1 MEQSHAPK
9 RSSYGAVASVLV
21 VLLISAACFAYIR
34 HKKNN
39 ELTANFNV
47 SYPKPDKDW
56 VVLPHGPQYLFQ
68 YEEPKRGLT
77 LRGAV
82 NQMVSD
88 VNPTPDLDR
97 DHVAKL
103 VVDNTLSNMPGWTAE
118 VKDIVQS
125 EGTSF
130 RIVRRT
136 QRNQTVVTAFSVEG
150 NTTLLVSLSARDKKS
165 AEVDKGMDE
174 FRDFIKR
181 IKLARANT
189 SAW

>member
-1 MEQSHAPK
+1 MDHTPTQGK
-9 RSSYGAVASVLV
+9 NSYGTVASVLV
-21 VLLISAACFAYIR
+21 VLLVASAGYAFIR
-34 HKKNN
+34 HKKNK
-39 ELTANFNV
+39 EQTANFDV
-47 SYPKPDKDW
+47 KFPKPDKDW
-56 VVLPHGPQYLFQ
+56 VVMPHGPQYLFQ
-68 YEEPKRGLT
+68 YEEPKKGLT

-97 DHVAKL
+97 DNVAKL

-118 VKDIVQS
+118 IKDIVKS
-125 EGTSF
+125 DGTSF

-150 NTTLLVSLSARDKKS
+150 NTTLLVSLSARDKQS
-165 AEVDKGMDE
+165 DQVDKGMDT
-174 FRDFIKR
+174 FREFIKR
-181 IKLARANT
+181 IRLEKTNT